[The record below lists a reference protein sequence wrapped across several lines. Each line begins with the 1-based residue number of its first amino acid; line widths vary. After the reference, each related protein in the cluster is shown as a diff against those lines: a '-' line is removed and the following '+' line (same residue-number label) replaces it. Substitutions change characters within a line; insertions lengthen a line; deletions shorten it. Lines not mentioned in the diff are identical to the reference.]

1 LPAGVFGLLG
11 GKAPTLPTDSAR
23 GQLRR
28 FLRHR
33 MLFEDDRN
41 YQERRGEKAAH
52 RPHSQAQN
60 ASALKT
66 ASP

>member
-1 LPAGVFGLLG
+1 
-11 GKAPTLPTDSAR
+11 
-23 GQLRR
+23 
-28 FLRHR
+28 

-52 RPHSQAQN
+52 RPYSQAQN
-60 ASALKT
+60 ASAMKT